1 MNMPLTFASKGQVH
15 YIKAIKGKDD
25 VRRHLAGLGFVEGES
40 VTVISEVGGNLILSV
55 KDARIALDKSLAN
68 RIMS

>member
-1 MNMPLTFASKGQVH
+1 MPLTFASKGQVH

-55 KDARIALDKSLAN
+55 KDARIALDN
-68 RIMS
+68 RIMI

>member
-40 VTVISEVGGNLILSV
+40 VTVISEVGETSYSALKTLVSLSIRV
-55 KDARIALDKSLAN
+55 SLTE
-68 RIMS
+68 S